1 MFLQLKN
8 KKIIY
13 PKKISNK
20 AQIIKQDN
28 KSQDNKNNREFG
40 VEISNNIKKKD
51 KNGVKFPYKSKENTN
66 NNIFTYPKIKSKNE
80 VDNNNKKKNPPKR
93 LNRPNKSKINLII
106 EKINNN
112 QIDSNEIIYNANPIE
127 EYEQEIMNNLFKEE
141 TKNRANYSLFPNIS
155 DKTNNFILLYL
166 KRFSFINLFILFQN
180 ELALRQETLYLTINL
195 FDRYIQKINSE
206 KIKNNLN
213 SDLYLIA
220 LTCLFIAAKY
230 EEIYPP
236 YLGDFLD
243 IFNKKYTKRD
253 VLLKEDEILS
263 SLDFQVLITS
273 PLLFLKKFSLNE
285 KCENEEIK
293 NDLDLCFF
301 CAQFF
306 LELCI
311 IEPKFCEL
319 KPSLESAICLYL
331 ARKFLLNDKKG
342 NNNNKV
348 WTFDLFFKTNYSEI
362 EIKRYIKIPLKII
375 KNFFGNVYTK
385 NFISIPIYVKYNT
398 LEYSRV
404 SFKLKKIF
412 IGE

>member
-1 MFLQLKN
+1 
-8 KKIIY
+8 
-13 PKKISNK
+13 
-20 AQIIKQDN
+20 
-28 KSQDNKNNREFG
+28 
-40 VEISNNIKKKD
+40 
-51 KNGVKFPYKSKENTN
+51 
-66 NNIFTYPKIKSKNE
+66 
-80 VDNNNKKKNPPKR
+80 
-93 LNRPNKSKINLII
+93 
-106 EKINNN
+106 
-112 QIDSNEIIYNANPIE
+112 
-127 EYEQEIMNNLFKEE
+127 MNNLFKEE

-273 PLLFLKKFSLNE
+273 PLLFLKKFCLNE

-293 NDLDLCFF
+293 NDLDLVFF

-362 EIKRYIKIPLKII
+362 AIKRYIKIELKII

-385 NFISIPIYVKYNT
+385 NFIAMPIYVKYNT
-398 LEYSRV
+398 LGYSRV

>member
-1 MFLQLKN
+1 
-8 KKIIY
+8 
-13 PKKISNK
+13 
-20 AQIIKQDN
+20 
-28 KSQDNKNNREFG
+28 
-40 VEISNNIKKKD
+40 
-51 KNGVKFPYKSKENTN
+51 
-66 NNIFTYPKIKSKNE
+66 
-80 VDNNNKKKNPPKR
+80 
-93 LNRPNKSKINLII
+93 
-106 EKINNN
+106 
-112 QIDSNEIIYNANPIE
+112 
-127 EYEQEIMNNLFKEE
+127 MNNLFKEE

-236 YLGDFLD
+236 YLRDFLD

-273 PLLFLKKFSLNE
+273 PLLFLKKFCLNE

-293 NDLDLCFF
+293 NDLDLVFF

-385 NFISIPIYVKYNT
+385 NFITIPIYVKYNT